1 MRLKSDLYAKEQDD
15 TIDKIIQIIGI
26 TTENNTITLYEI
38 DNNEIIKQQLI
49 ELIPEIRTWFSFGH
63 INPIS
68 NPDSY
73 KRPYLTIIKQIT
85 KKKWAIHYQDFRI
98 YQEDGAIIR
107 TQQYTFTKR
116 T

>member
-1 MRLKSDLYAKEQDD
+1 MRLKSELYAKEQDN

-26 TTENNTITLYEI
+26 TEENNTITLHEI
-38 DNNEIIKQQLI
+38 DNNEIMKQQLMD
-49 ELIPEIRTWFSFGH
+49 LIPEIRTWFSFAH

-68 NPDSY
+68 NPDNY

-85 KKKWAIHYQDFRI
+85 KKKWIIDYHDFRI
-98 YQEDGAIIR
+98 YQEDVIIR